1 MFLKNIFITLAIA
14 LLVDAIPTTS
24 KSKNSPGFVAL
35 NFDVIKT
42 HKNVTGQQGNGKVT
56 HKVNAANVKRQT
68 VPVTLLNEQVSYA
81 SDITVGSN
89 NQKLT
94 VVIDTGS
101 SDLWVPDTDV
111 SCQTSYEGQDPNF
124 CKDYGTYSPSSSS
137 SSQDLNNPFSIEY
150 GDGTTSQGTW
160 YKDTIGFGGIS
171 ITKQEFADV
180 TSTSVDQGILGI
192 GYQSHE
198 AEGYYDNVPVTL
210 KKQGIIAKNAYS
222 LYLNSR
228 QSASGQIIFGGVDN
242 AKYSGSLITLPTTS
256 NSELRIHLNT
266 VTVAGQSINAD
277 VVVLLDSGTTISY
290 LQQGVADQVISAFN
304 GQETY
309 DANGNLFYLVDCN
322 LSGSV
327 EFAFDKNAKISVPAS
342 EFTAPLYSSDG
353 QVYDQCQLLFGT
365 SDYNILGDNFLRSA
379 YIVYDLDDNEIS
391 LAQVKY
397 TTASNIAALT

>member
-1 MFLKNIFITLAIA
+1 MFLKNIFIALAIA
-14 LLVDAIPTTS
+14 LLADATPTTS
-24 KSKNSPGFVAL
+24 TILQGEIN
-35 NFDVIKT
+35 T
-42 HKNVTGQQGNGKVT
+42 NV
-56 HKVNAANVKRQT
+56 NVKRQT
-68 VPVTLLNEQVSYA
+68 VPVKLINEQVSYA

-89 NQKLT
+89 KQKLT

-101 SDLWVPDTDV
+101 SDLWVPDSQV
-111 SCQTSYEGQDPNF
+111 SCQAGQGQDPNF
-124 CKDYGTYSPSSSS
+124 CKNEGTYSPSSSS
-137 SSQDLNNPFSIEY
+137 SSQNLNSPFSIEY

-171 ITKQEFADV
+171 ITKQQFADV

-192 GYQSHE
+192 GYKTHE
-198 AEGYYDNVPVTL
+198 AEGNYDNVPVTL
-210 KKQGIIAKNAYS
+210 KNQGIISKNAYS

-228 QSASGQIIFGGVDN
+228 QATSGQIIFGGVDN
-242 AKYSGSLITLPTTS
+242 AKYSGALIALPVTS
-256 NSELRIHLNT
+256 DNELRIHLNT
-266 VTVAGQSINAD
+266 VKVAGQSINAD
-277 VVVLLDSGTTISY
+277 VDVLLDSGTTITY

-309 DANGNLFYLVDCN
+309 DAN
-322 LSGSV
+322 
-327 EFAFDKNAKISVPAS
+327 AS
-342 EFTAPLYSSDG
+342 EFTAPLYTEDG

>member
-1 MFLKNIFITLAIA
+1 
-14 LLVDAIPTTS
+14 
-24 KSKNSPGFVAL
+24 
-35 NFDVIKT
+35 
-42 HKNVTGQQGNGKVT
+42 
-56 HKVNAANVKRQT
+56 QT
-68 VPVTLLNEQVSYA
+68 VPVKLINEQVSYA

-89 NQKLT
+89 KQKLT

-101 SDLWVPDTDV
+101 SDLWVPDSQV
-111 SCQTSYEGQDPNF
+111 SCQAGQGQDPNF
-124 CKDYGTYSPSSSS
+124 CKNEGTYSPSSSS
-137 SSQDLNNPFSIEY
+137 SSQNLNSPFSIEY

-171 ITKQEFADV
+171 ITKQQFADV

-192 GYQSHE
+192 GYKTHE
-198 AEGYYDNVPVTL
+198 AEGNYDNVPVTL
-210 KKQGIIAKNAYS
+210 KNQGIISKNAYS

-228 QSASGQIIFGGVDN
+228 QATSGQIIFGGVDN
-242 AKYSGSLITLPTTS
+242 AKYSGTLIALPVTS
-256 NSELRIHLNT
+256 DNELRIHLNT
-266 VTVAGQSINAD
+266 VKVAGQSINAD
-277 VVVLLDSGTTISY
+277 VDVLLDSGTTITY

-327 EFAFDKNAKISVPAS
+327 DFAFDKNAKISVPAS
-342 EFTAPLYSSDG
+342 EFTAPLYTEDG